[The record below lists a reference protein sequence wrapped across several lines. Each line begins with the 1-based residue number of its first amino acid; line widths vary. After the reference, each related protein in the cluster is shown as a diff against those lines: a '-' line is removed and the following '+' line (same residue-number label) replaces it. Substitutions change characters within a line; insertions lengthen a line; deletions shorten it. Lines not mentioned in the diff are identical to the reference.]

1 MIGLSLFAMTTVVCS
16 LFLSYFREELADFY
30 SPGNDDEYGAKS
42 YDLFIDT
49 VPWLIAGVI
58 VADGL

>member
-1 MIGLSLFAMTTVVCS
+1 MKMIINMA
-16 LFLSYFREELADFY
+16 RK
-30 SPGNDDEYGAKS
+30 PGNDDEYGAKS